1 MGWNGMEWDGKGM
14 NLIFAVFFTQTIERF
29 LNKEFFIA
37 YHNHFT
43 QLKHNHITQPT
54 ATKLSSKN
62 AHALVTQRS
71 NLQVNMQI
79 IIS

>member
-1 MGWNGMEWDGKGM
+1 MEWDGKGKT
-14 NLIFAVFFTQTIERF
+14 LIFAVFFAQMIERF
-29 LNKEFFIA
+29 INKEFFIA

-43 QLKHNHITQPT
+43 HLKHNHITQPT

-62 AHALVTQRS
+62 AHVLVTQRS
-71 NLQVNMQI
+71 NLQVNIQI